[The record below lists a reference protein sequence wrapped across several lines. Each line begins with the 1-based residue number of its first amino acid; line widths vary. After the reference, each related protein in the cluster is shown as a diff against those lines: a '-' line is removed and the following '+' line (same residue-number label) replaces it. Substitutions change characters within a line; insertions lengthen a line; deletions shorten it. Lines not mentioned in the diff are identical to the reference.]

1 LDISEIMK
9 ININPRDKK
18 EWVKMLKTG
27 NYTIGKTP
35 YTKIG
40 YVRVYLKRKKGAD
53 KTKVGKASRILY
65 IELLKSEAEE
75 FIDQVKRMAES

>member
-1 LDISEIMK
+1 MK

-35 YTKIG
+35 FTKVG
-40 YVRVYLKRKKGAD
+40 YVRVYLKRKKGVD
-53 KTKVGKASRILY
+53 KTKVRKASHIFY
-65 IELLKSEAEE
+65 VELPKGEAEK
-75 FIDQVKRMAES
+75 FIDQIKRM

>member
-1 LDISEIMK
+1 MK

-35 YTKIG
+35 FTKVG
-40 YVRVYLKRKKGAD
+40 YIRVYLKRKKGVD
-53 KTKVGKASRILY
+53 KIKVGKASRILCV
-65 IELLKSEAEE
+65 ELLKGEAEK
-75 FIDQVKRMAES
+75 FIDQIKRMVGM